1 MGFARLGTTVKRGQQ
16 MAPYALKEP
25 SGQPLVLNRVMIV
38 SLALKEN
45 IVINLVCSLRLQTVN
60 QVTTAQQKKIFALQ
74 NQAIS
79 YVQLAITVQRELP
92 TQ

>member
-1 MGFARLGTTVKRGQQ
+1 MGLARLGITVKRGQQ
-16 MAPYALKEP
+16 MAPCALKEP

-45 IVINLVCSLRLQTVN
+45 IAINLVCSLRLQTVN
-60 QVTTAQQKKIFALQ
+60 QVTTALQKKIFALQ